1 MRTAA
6 MTRHSVLLAVFLV
19 GAVAGCGSSTPSAK
33 DLSPAAASLLQKDA
47 AALAAAARSGD
58 RTGALAALAVLKRDV
73 AAQQN
78 TQGLSA
84 ERATRVLSAA
94 AVVVGDLPAPAQT
107 VAPTAPVS
115 APPASGGHGKGE
127 HKSEDHSD

>member
-19 GAVAGCGSSTPSAK
+19 GALAGCGSATPSAK

-58 RTGALAALAVLKRDV
+58 RTGALAALDVLKRDV
-73 AAQQN
+73 AAQQS

-94 AVVVGDLPAPAQT
+94 AVVVGDLPAPT
-107 VAPTAPVS
+107 VAPTVSVS
-115 APPASGGHGKGE
+115 APPANGKHGKGE